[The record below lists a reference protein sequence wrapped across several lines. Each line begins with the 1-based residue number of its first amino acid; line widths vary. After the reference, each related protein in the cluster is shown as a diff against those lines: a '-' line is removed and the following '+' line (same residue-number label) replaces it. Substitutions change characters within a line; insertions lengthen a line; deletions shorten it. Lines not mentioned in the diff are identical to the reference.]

1 MMTEPV
7 ADANVLLLPDGCFC
21 QASGC
26 RGACVKRPYNLRR
39 SENSVDRT
47 PARPYFLEL
56 MSSKVKVELGPRSY
70 EIHIGTGLLSRLG
83 AHCAKLGL
91 GRNCLVVSDSHVTRL
106 YGSAVVRSLKKAGF
120 AVASAVIPAGEK
132 SKSEKRLFALYSKAL
147 AAGLDRKSFVVALD
161 GGVVGDL
168 AGFLAATLFRGIR
181 LVQVPTSLL
190 AMVDSSVGGKTG
202 INLPEGKNLVGSFH
216 QPVLVLA
223 DTATLKTL
231 PRREYLSGLAEVI
244 KYGVISD
251 PSLFSAL
258 ERRWKDLVRGQPAFL
273 ESVIARCCEIKAD
286 VVRLDERESGLRA
299 ILNFGHTIGH
309 AIEQVTGYGK
319 YLHGEAIAIGMVLAA
334 RLSVGLKGFRRGDCV
349 RLENLLRQVGLPVQ
363 RPSCEWA
370 GVRKSMGL
378 DKKSAG
384 RTPRFVLA
392 RKIGAVAVGC
402 EVPEALLKEVWNV
415 SGK

>member
-1 MMTEPV
+1 MIEKTKTLAVV
-7 ADANVLLLPDGCFC
+7 AVKLLLLCNTR
-21 QASGC
+21 AS
-26 RGACVKRPYNLRR
+26 RF
-39 SENSVDRT
+39 ENSVDRIA
-47 PARPYFLEL
+47 ARPYFLEL
-56 MSSKVKVELGPRSY
+56 MSSKVKVELGLRSY
-70 EIHIGTGLLSRLG
+70 EIHIGAGLLSRLG
-83 AHCAKLGL
+83 AHCKKLGL
-91 GRNCLVVSDSHVTRL
+91 GRNCLVVSDSNVNRL
-106 YGSAVVRSLKKAGF
+106 YGSAVVRSLKKADF
-120 AVASAVIPAGEK
+120 VVVCEVVPAGEK
-132 SKSEKRLFALYSKAL
+132 SKSEKRIFDLYSKAL
-147 AAGLDRKSFVVALD
+147 AAGLDRKSFIVALG

-181 LVQVPTSLL
+181 LVQVPTTLL

-202 INLPEGKNLVGSFH
+202 INLPEGKNLVGAFY
-216 QPVLVLA
+216 QPALVLA

-258 ERRWKDLVRGQPAFL
+258 ERRWKDLIEGQSAFL
-273 ESVIARCCEIKAD
+273 ESVITRCCEIKAD
-286 VVRLDERESGLRA
+286 VVRLDEREKGLRA
-299 ILNFGHTIGH
+299 ILNFGHTMGH
-309 AIEQVTGYGK
+309 AIEQATGYGK

-334 RLSVGLKGFRRGDCV
+334 QLSIGLKGFKRGDCA
-349 RLENLLRQVGLPVQ
+349 RLENLLRQIGLPVQ
-363 RPSCEWA
+363 RPACEWSA
-370 GVRKSMGL
+370 VRKSMGM

-402 EVPEALLKEVWNV
+402 EVPEALLKEVWHV

>member
-1 MMTEPV
+1 MIGKTKPFAGSAV
-7 ADANVLLLPDGCFC
+7 KFLLSREAGFF
-21 QASGC
+21 S
-26 RGACVKRPYNLRR
+26 
-39 SENSVDRT
+39 SENSVDRLALT
-47 PARPYFLEL
+47 AYFLKP
-56 MSSKVKVELGPRSY
+56 MSSNVKVELGVRSY
-70 EIHIGTGLLSRLG
+70 EIHIGVGLLKRLG
-83 AHCAKLGL
+83 AYCEKLGL
-91 GRNCLVVSDSHVTRL
+91 GRNGLVVTDSNVNRL
-106 YGSAVVRSLKKAGF
+106 YGVAAVRSLKKAGF
-120 AVASAVIPAGEK
+120 NVACAVVPAGEK
-132 SKSEKRLFALYSKAL
+132 SKSEKRLFSLYSKAL
-147 AAGLDRKSFVVALD
+147 AAGLDRTSFVVALG

-181 LVQVPTSLL
+181 LVQVPTTLL

-202 INLPEGKNLVGSFH
+202 INLPEGKNLVGAFH
-216 QPVLVLA
+216 QPSLVLA

-231 PRREYLSGLAEVI
+231 PRREYLSGLGEVI

-258 ERRWKDLVRGQPAFL
+258 ERRWKDLVRGQSAFL
-273 ESVIARCCEIKAD
+273 ENVIVRCCEIKAD
-286 VVRLDERESGLRA
+286 VVRLDEREKGLRA

-309 AIEQVTGYGK
+309 AIEQATGYGK

-334 RLSVGLKGFRRGDCV
+334 RLSIGLKGFKRGDCA

-363 RPSCEWA
+363 HPACEWSA
-370 GVRKSMGL
+370 VRKSMGM

-402 EVPEALLKEVWNV
+402 EVPEAILKEVWHV
-415 SGK
+415 SGQ

>member
-1 MMTEPV
+1 M
-7 ADANVLLLPDGCFC
+7 LLSFIRKPEGPGL
-21 QASGC
+21 
-26 RGACVKRPYNLRR
+26 
-39 SENSVDRT
+39 ENSVDRI
-47 PARPYFLEL
+47 AVSAYFLEP
-56 MSSKVKVELGPRSY
+56 MPSRVKVELGSRSY
-70 EIHIGTGLLSRLG
+70 EIHIGAGLLGRLG
-83 AHCAKLGL
+83 AYCDKLGL
-91 GRNCLVVSDSHVTRL
+91 GRNGLVVTDSNVDRR
-106 YGSAVVRSLKKAGF
+106 YGAVAVRSLKKAGF
-120 AVASAVIPAGEK
+120 SVARAVVPAGER
-132 SKSEKRLFALYSKAL
+132 SKSANRLSALYTKAL
-147 AAGLDRKSFVVALD
+147 AAGLDRKSFVVALG

-168 AGFLAATLFRGIR
+168 AGFLAATLFRGIQ

-202 INLPEGKNLVGSFH
+202 INLPEGKNLVGAFH
-216 QPVLVLA
+216 QPALVLA

-258 ERRWKDLVRGQPAFL
+258 ERRWKDLVCGQPAFL

-286 VVRLDERESGLRA
+286 VVRLDERENGLRA

-309 AIEQVTGYGK
+309 AIENVTGYGK
-319 YLHGEAIAIGMVLAA
+319 YLHGEAISIGMVLAA
-334 RLSVGLKGFRRGDCV
+334 RLSVGLKGFKRGDCA
-349 RLENLLRQVGLPVQ
+349 RLENLLRQVGLPVH

-370 GVRKSMGL
+370 RVRQSMGL

-384 RTPRFVLA
+384 RSPRFVLA

-402 EVPEALLKEVWNV
+402 EAPEGLLKEVWNV